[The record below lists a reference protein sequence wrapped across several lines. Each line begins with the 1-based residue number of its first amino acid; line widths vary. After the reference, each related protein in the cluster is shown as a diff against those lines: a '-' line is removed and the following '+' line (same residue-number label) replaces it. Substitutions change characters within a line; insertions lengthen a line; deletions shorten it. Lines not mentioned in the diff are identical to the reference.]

1 MSGTSGPT
9 TLMHDPTAEL
19 AATIRPR
26 RTPPESLDGRTV
38 ALFDIG
44 KTRSDEFLDSL
55 EALLNDRGIT
65 TARYAKP
72 TNAKIAPIETLQAVA
87 TEADLVVSALAD

>member
-1 MSGTSGPT
+1 MS
-9 TLMHDPTAEL
+9 LQLHDPTSEL
-19 AATIRPR
+19 SPTRRPR
-26 RTPPESLDGRTV
+26 LTPPKSLDGKLV

-55 EALLNDRGIT
+55 EILLTDRGVK

-72 TNAKIAPIETLQAVA
+72 TNAKTAPIETIQAVA

>member
-1 MSGTSGPT
+1 MSMQ
-9 TLMHDPTAEL
+9 LHDPTAE
-19 AATIRPR
+19 TSPTRRPR
-26 RTPPESLDGRTV
+26 LAPPKSLDGKVV

-44 KTRSDEFLDSL
+44 KTRSDEFLDNF
-55 EALLNDRGIT
+55 EALLADHGVK

-72 TNAKIAPIETLQAVA
+72 TNAKTAPIETIQAVA

>member
-1 MSGTSGPT
+1 M
-9 TLMHDPTAEL
+9 TLTLHDPTAEL
-19 AATIRPR
+19 SSIQRAR
-26 RTPPESLDGRTV
+26 RTPPAALNGKTV

-55 EALLNDRGIT
+55 EALMSQRGVK

-72 TNAKIAPIETLQAVA
+72 TNTRTAPIETLQAVA
-87 TEADLVVSALAD
+87 TEADVVIVALSD

>member
-1 MSGTSGPT
+1 MS
-9 TLMHDPTAEL
+9 LQLHDPTSEL
-19 AATIRPR
+19 SPTRRPR
-26 RTPPESLDGRTV
+26 LTPPKSLDGKLV

-55 EALLNDRGIT
+55 EILLTDCGVK

-72 TNAKIAPIETLQAVA
+72 TNAKTAPIETIQAVA

>member
-1 MSGTSGPT
+1 MSIQ
-9 TLMHDPTAEL
+9 LHDPTAEL
-19 AATIRPR
+19 SPTRRPR
-26 RTPPESLDGRTV
+26 RAPPESLDGKTV

-55 EALLNDRGIT
+55 EKLLAARGIT

-72 TNAKIAPIETLQAVA
+72 TNAKIAPTETLQAVA